1 MRLRLEEPSNRLRCE
16 RGQRRVWRNHR
27 DRLQALVDKSISD
40 IDAHIIS
47 TSQTVR

>member
-1 MRLRLEEPSNRLRCE
+1 MRLRLEEPGNRLRCE
-16 RGQRRVWRNHR
+16 RGQRGVWCNHR